1 MEMTIEIIRELCTKK
16 SLYWTT
22 HADRQIAERDIRRD
36 DMRKMMDC
44 FFCKGELEE
53 KETIFT
59 AAFDEC
65 VVIIKNVP
73 SLVCKQCGEV
83 VHSDVV
89 SRRLEEMIASIKA
102 VEQACQQVT
111 EITVVQYSDKAA

>member
-1 MEMTIEIIRELCTKK
+1 
-16 SLYWTT
+16 
-22 HADRQIAERDIRRD
+22 
-36 DMRKMMDC
+36 MMDC

-53 KETIFT
+53 KEAVFT
-59 AAFDEC
+59 AAFGEC
-65 VVIIKNVP
+65 VVVIKNVP

-89 SRRLEEMIASIKA
+89 SRRLEQIITSIKTVVQSA
-102 VEQACQQVT
+102 